1 MSEPDYFKNALTDFT
16 YEAANG
22 GAIRHL
28 TDLGFTVKQIAQQLA
43 FPASFKK
50 VQQTVWNHLIDKRII
65 LTEEPGSGKLPEKS
79 VFIQEYDKYGRT
91 SFRRVPCREEGFKP
105 VCLKEK
111 KFGGKNDRGMTIF
124 LSEKCL
130 ENGEENSYAS
140 CKFGFWE
147 KDAPQLNLLSG
158 RQREYIL
165 GLPWEK
171 KTVYHR
177 LDGRMRE
184 IISKL
189 YENDSYEGYLYF
201 LTTEEKVQI

>member
-1 MSEPDYFKNALTDFT
+1 MSETDYFKNALRDFT

-28 TDLGFTVKQIAQQLA
+28 TDLGYTVKQIAQQLA
-43 FPASFKK
+43 FPASYNK
-50 VQQTVWNHLIDKRII
+50 VQQTVWSHLINKRII
-65 LTEEPGSGKLPEKS
+65 LTEEPGSGKLLEKS
-79 VFIQEYDKYGRT
+79 VFIQEHDKYGRA
-91 SFRRVPCREEGFKP
+91 SFRKVPCGIEGSMS

-111 KFGGKNDRGMTIF
+111 KFGGKNPHNLTVF
-124 LSEKCL
+124 LAEKCMI
-130 ENGEENSYAS
+130 NGEENSYVS
-140 CKFGFWE
+140 CNFGLWE
-147 KDAPQLNLLSG
+147 KDAPQLKILSD
-158 RQREYIL
+158 RQREFIL

-171 KTVYHR
+171 KTVYYR

-189 YENDSYEGYLYF
+189 YENGGYDGYLYF

>member
-1 MSEPDYFKNALTDFT
+1 MSEPDYFKNALRDFT

-28 TDLGFTVKQIAQQLA
+28 TDLGYTVKQIAQQLA
-43 FPASFKK
+43 FPASYNK
-50 VQQTVWNHLIDKRII
+50 VQQTVWDHLINKRII

-79 VFIQEYDKYGRT
+79 VFIQEHDKYGRT
-91 SFRRVPCREEGFKP
+91 SFRKVPCSAEGSIP
-105 VCLKEK
+105 VYLKEK
-111 KFGGKNDRGMTIF
+111 KFGGKNAYDLTIF
-124 LSEKCL
+124 LAEKCV
-130 ENGEENSYAS
+130 ENGEENSYVS
-140 CKFGFWE
+140 CKFGFLE
-147 KDAPQLNLLSG
+147 KDAAQLKILSD
-158 RQREYIL
+158 RQREFIL

-171 KTVYHR
+171 KTVYYR

-189 YENDSYEGYLYF
+189 YENGGYDGYLYF